1 MQLRITSRKKLT
13 SLLCALGL
21 ISIVAIYPRQT
32 VNFFYSTA
40 VQITDYIHFYGYRP
54 VKSFA
59 IRIPASYTIHGID
72 ASRWQERIDW
82 QRVAKMRDNGIRLQF
97 AFIY

>member
-32 VNFFYSTA
+32 VNFS
-40 VQITDYIHFYGYRP
+40 
-54 VKSFA
+54 
-59 IRIPASYTIHGID
+59 IR
-72 ASRWQERIDW
+72 Q
-82 QRVAKMRDNGIRLQF
+82 QFRLQTTSISRVIARLNLSLF
-97 AFIY
+97 AFLPVTPFTE

>member
-59 IRIPASYTIHGID
+59 IRIPASYTIHRCFALAGAD
-72 ASRWQERIDW
+72 RLAAGGKNAR
-82 QRVAKMRDNGIRLQF
+82 QRYPLTVCF
-97 AFIY
+97 Y

>member
-54 VKSFA
+54 VKS
-59 IRIPASYTIHGID
+59 
-72 ASRWQERIDW
+72 
-82 QRVAKMRDNGIRLQF
+82 LF
-97 AFIY
+97 AFLPVTPFTE

>member
-13 SLLCALGL
+13 ALLCALGL

-40 VQITDYIHFYGYRP
+40 IQIKDYIHFYGYR
-54 VKSFA
+54 
-59 IRIPASYTIHGID
+59 
-72 ASRWQERIDW
+72 
-82 QRVAKMRDNGIRLQF
+82 RLNLSLF
-97 AFIY
+97 AFLPVTPFTE